1 MDSEPKKAVGGS
13 DEFAENEGRIGD
25 DTFYGFL
32 RADRTVRKILR
43 FFCWASAAALTIIMF
58 VAFFNVLGEKILH
71 KGIPMSTELIK
82 YLHVPA
88 VFLCAGF
95 VTLDRG
101 QTNIDLLSAKFPKKV
116 QDVVNIFSF
125 ILGAAISV
133 FVGCRGLTQMSKHIA
148 NHVKSSTTG
157 IGFALW
163 PFSLIFALGFFM
175 LAFSF
180 VWSIV
185 RVVVPKVDLE
195 PAPEAGV
202 EEGGEEA

>member
-1 MDSEPKKAVGGS
+1 MPLHNQTLIGGWGKADSIIV
-13 DEFAENEGRIGD
+13 
-25 DTFYGFL
+25 
-32 RADRTVRKILR
+32 KIIR
-43 FFCWASAAALTIIMF
+43 CISYAAAVCLVAIML

-101 QTNIDLLSAKFPKKV
+101 QTNIDLLSQKFPQKMQNV
-116 QDVVNIFSF
+116 INVFSF
-125 ILGAAISV
+125 VLGAAISA
-133 FVGCRGLTQMSKHIA
+133 FVGYRGVVQMLKHISVHA
-148 NHVKSSTTG
+148 KSSTTG
-157 IGFALW
+157 VGFSLW
-163 PFSLIFALGFFM
+163 PFSLIFAFGFFM

-180 VWSIV
+180 LWSIV

-195 PAPEAGV
+195 PVPAADKK
-202 EEGGEEA
+202 EGGEEA

>member
-1 MDSEPKKAVGGS
+1 MPLHDQTLIGGWGKADTLIVKIIRYISYVAAVCLVG
-13 DEFAENEGRIGD
+13 
-25 DTFYGFL
+25 
-32 RADRTVRKILR
+32 
-43 FFCWASAAALTIIMF
+43 IMF
-58 VAFFNVLGEKILH
+58 VAFFNVLGEKIFH
-71 KGIPMSTELIK
+71 KGIPASTEIIR

-101 QTNIDLLSAKFPKKV
+101 QTNIDLLSQKFPQKM
-116 QDVVNIFSF
+116 QDIVSVFSF
-125 ILGAAISV
+125 LLGAAISA
-133 FVGCRGLTQMSKHIA
+133 FVGCRGIVQMTKHIA

-157 IGFALW
+157 FGFALW
-163 PFSLIFALGFFM
+163 PFSLIFAFGFFL

-180 VWSIV
+180 LWSIV

-195 PAPEAGV
+195 PAPEADV

>member
-1 MDSEPKKAVGGS
+1 MPLHNQTLVGGW
-13 DEFAENEGRIGD
+13 GK
-25 DTFYGFL
+25 
-32 RADRTVRKILR
+32 ADSWIVKIIR
-43 FFCWASAAALTIIMF
+43 CISYAAAVCLVGIMF
-58 VAFFNVLGEKILH
+58 VAFFNVLGEKIFH

-101 QTNIDLLSAKFPKKV
+101 QTNIDLLSQKFPQKV
-116 QDVVNIFSF
+116 QDIVNICSF
-125 ILGAAISV
+125 VLGAAISA
-133 FVGCRGLTQMSKHIA
+133 FVGYRGVVQMSKHIA

-157 IGFALW
+157 VGFPLW
-163 PFSLIFALGFFM
+163 PFSLIFAFGFFM

-195 PAPEAGV
+195 PAKAPEN